1 MALLRGIA
9 PPWIE
14 SEENELEPAQLHADE
29 IRDKDQ
35 STSAKY
41 VLNLNRRKARSLRAL
56 RGRKGPRE
64 SN

>member
-14 SEENELEPAQLHADE
+14 IEENKLEPAQLHADE
-29 IRDKDQ
+29 VRDEDQ
-35 STSAKY
+35 STGAKY
-41 VLNLNRRKARSLRAL
+41 VLNLDRRKARSLRTL